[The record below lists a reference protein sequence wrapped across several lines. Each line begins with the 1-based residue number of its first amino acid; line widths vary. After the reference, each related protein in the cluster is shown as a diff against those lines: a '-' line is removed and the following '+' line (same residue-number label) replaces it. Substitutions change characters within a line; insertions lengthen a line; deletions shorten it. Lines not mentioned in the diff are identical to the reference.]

1 MPVQEFVM
9 SQHDPSS
16 SREQPHGSEAGQRP
30 SVQSRGG
37 IGRAVSSAADAA
49 ASGDTGWIRGAV
61 DVPGPSLDDGGG
73 KRPHDGRAHQGLTG
87 DDGAHQATDSSALPA
102 SASTDPA
109 ADLGR
114 AHDRRHDI
122 SDDPAERTTGG
133 DRPNDGGRMTGAPGG
148 PSPTVPRDL
157 PGDDEALADDIDSAA
172 HGGEDATRDQQI

>member
-1 MPVQEFVM
+1 M

-16 SREQPHGSEAGQRP
+16 SREPRRGSESGQQP
-30 SVQSRGG
+30 SVQRRSG

-61 DVPGPSLDDGGG
+61 HVPGPSLDGGGG

-87 DDGAHQATDSSALPA
+87 DDGAHQATGSSALPA
-102 SASTDPA
+102 SAATDPA

-122 SDDPAERTTGG
+122 SDDPAERTSGG

-157 PGDDEALADDIDSAA
+157 PGDEQNLADDIDSAA
-172 HGGEDATRDQQI
+172 RGGEDATRDPQI